1 MHLGTES
8 VLSLT
13 ILPSSSKKFLDPRR
27 HCRVVRGLKTDR
39 MSCYLTTLFCAAR
52 ESNKIQ
58 DPGCGERER
67 SVGLMTI
74 EGSVII

>member
-1 MHLGTES
+1 MISVFGISLCDIQTGT
-8 VLSLT
+8 T
-13 ILPSSSKKFLDPRR
+13 
-27 HCRVVRGLKTDR
+27 CRVVKGLKTDR

>member
-1 MHLGTES
+1 MMMHAQYPLPVYCS
-8 VLSLT
+8 VL
-13 ILPSSSKKFLDPRR
+13 
-27 HCRVVRGLKTDR
+27 RGLKTDTK
-39 MSCYLTTLFCAAR
+39 SCYLTTLFCAAR
-52 ESNKIQ
+52 GGNKIQ